1 MSKSWDS
8 FEMNWGQMSQEFISV
23 WNHEHMKRHTKQPKV
38 ETSAQTNLDSTEI
51 LVKRSTELE
60 YEDLFSNKPK
70 NLNQL
75 PILKIPSNLNQVP
88 NLKIPSN
95 F

>member
-1 MSKSWDS
+1 MVK
-8 FEMNWGQMSQEFISV
+8 FKKHFYFGTTVGPFFCTHPV
-23 WNHEHMKRHTKQPKV
+23 V
-38 ETSAQTNLDSTEI
+38 ETSAQNNLDSTEK

-60 YEDLFSNKPK
+60 YEDLSSNKPK
-70 NLNQL
+70 NLNQV
-75 PILKIPSNLNQVP
+75 PKNLNQVS

>member
-38 ETSAQTNLDSTEI
+38 ETSAKNNLDPTEK
-51 LVKRSTELE
+51 LVKRSTELG
-60 YEDLFSNKPK
+60 YEDLSSNEPK
-70 NLNQL
+70 
-75 PILKIPSNLNQVP
+75 NLNQVP

-95 F
+95 Y

>member
-38 ETSAQTNLDSTEI
+38 EKSAKTNLDSTEK
-51 LVKRSTELE
+51 LVKRSTEQK
-60 YEDLFSNKPK
+60 YEDSFSNKPK
-70 NLNQL
+70 
-75 PILKIPSNLNQVP
+75 NLNQVP

-95 F
+95 Y